1 MLGFACSFEL
11 VAELQEQMKNQQ
23 ATIDALQQAGQTLYA
38 SCLQMDVDRVRFMV
52 VSYARC
58 RIFKIQR

>member
-1 MLGFACSFEL
+1 M
-11 VAELQEQMKNQQ
+11 AELQEQMKNQQ
-23 ATIDALQQAGQTLYA
+23 ATIDALQQAGQTLDA